1 MDKTSKTARKRPTS
15 SRGSRSVAAKTAP
28 AKSAEPAK
36 PAKPAKS
43 AAFGLEDRRAGARA
57 SDVNPAVYV
66 ADSEIH
72 GLGMFA
78 THAIEADLSLGRL
91 AGMPTHEDGI
101 YVLWLDDELG
111 LEVTNDFRFI
121 NHDKDPN
128 CELTDVDVV
137 TLRPIAPDEELTHD
151 YGW

>member
-1 MDKTSKTARKRPTS
+1 MAGRTRKGDADR
-15 SRGSRSVAAKTAP
+15 RSNAP
-28 AKSAEPAK
+28 DEPHGRH
-36 PAKPAKS
+36 
-43 AAFGLEDRRAGARA
+43 AAFSLEHRRPGARA
-57 SDVNPAVYV
+57 SDVAPEVYV

-78 THAIEADLSLGRL
+78 TRAIEAERSLGRL
-91 AGMPTHEDGI
+91 AGMPTHDDGI
-101 YVLWLDDELG
+101 HVLWLTDELG

-137 TLRPIAPDEELTHD
+137 TLRAIAADEELTHD